1 MASRFD
7 SILNKIQKDYSVEI
21 DDAENICRVERIV
34 TDSPGVNYVF
44 GGGIPKGRIILL
56 HGPYSSGK
64 TSLSNFLCAQVQ
76 KYGGDKNKVLYM
88 DFEYS
93 WDPEFAAS
101 FNLKIKKDDG
111 FYLLRPENGEDAFEI
126 IRQFVESGE
135 VGMVVID
142 SASTIS
148 SRSQNE
154 DPNKPGFGPAAKVM
168 ANGLRYINPFLARNK
183 CTLIIIGQE
192 RANIGCV
199 DKNTEVK
206 WTNHTSNS
214 CTTISE
220 MFREAFGLDDSKMK
234 VNHPYYVGEANI
246 EILSRDDKGNNVF
259 SKVLY
264 AVKKSKRDMY
274 KLTTLS
280 GKNVRVAK
288 NHLFA
293 IRKDNS
299 FEWMLASDIYKHRN
313 EDIEVLTEEG
323 VELVTE
329 IEKDGK
335 DNPLDIEVEN
345 TNNYFSNSI
354 LSHNSMYGPD
364 FKASF
369 AGTSPEFYSS
379 ITCRVTRTEDIK
391 GKDELAG
398 IVVKIR
404 DIKNKVGT
412 PKRES
417 FINLYFDRGID
428 GDEEYG
434 NFIVKL
440 LCERKGA
447 WYNNESWGMHVQGQN
462 GVLEFL
468 KEHPDIYETAKGL
481 VNRALCSKKT
491 LMGEDTSAAADYAD
505 SPAAPTVEEAWEAY
519 TEE

>member
-7 SILNKIQKDYSVEI
+7 NILNKIQKDYNVEI

-192 RANIGCV
+192 RANIG
-199 DKNTEVK
+199 
-206 WTNHTSNS
+206 
-214 CTTISE
+214 
-220 MFREAFGLDDSKMK
+220 
-234 VNHPYYVGEANI
+234 
-246 EILSRDDKGNNVF
+246 
-259 SKVLY
+259 
-264 AVKKSKRDMY
+264 
-274 KLTTLS
+274 
-280 GKNVRVAK
+280 
-288 NHLFA
+288 
-293 IRKDNS
+293 
-299 FEWMLASDIYKHRN
+299 
-313 EDIEVLTEEG
+313 
-323 VELVTE
+323 
-329 IEKDGK
+329 
-335 DNPLDIEVEN
+335 
-345 TNNYFSNSI
+345 
-354 LSHNSMYGPD
+354 SMYGPD

-505 SPAAPTVEEAWEAY
+505 SSAAPAVEEAWEAY
-519 TEE
+519 VEE